1 MKNLLTFFLDAP
13 IPFGSDKSKILEC
26 LNCLALSYLV
36 GPWFL
41 LALFMSSFS
50 VLFCF
55 LLFSLSQFLQ
65 EKDNFYRSKPYNF
78 AGKGQLFTL
87 LTVWFSGLVD
97 TLSQTVYFLFP
108 LLSSYDIVYLLK
120 VNNRNTRTR
129 CEICLKLT
137 INQWRRSGIF
147 IVNSEDISH
156 LVLAFLLLT
165 LNL

>member
-1 MKNLLTFFLDAP
+1 
-13 IPFGSDKSKILEC
+13 
-26 LNCLALSYLV
+26 
-36 GPWFL
+36 
-41 LALFMSSFS
+41 MSSFS

-65 EKDNFYRSKPYNF
+65 EKDNFYNF